1 MARRTTDHRPSPDH
15 DVERAWLIEVVRNRF
30 LVVPGLFVVGAVV
43 LALALER
50 FDSAIDIDASFVI
63 DGGPDTASSVLTTI
77 AASIMTMTSLV
88 LSVTVVALQLA
99 SQQFSPRVLRTFFRD
114 TGTKI
119 SLGIFLRARSLFAL
133 FVLRTIDG
141 SAAAEDCRTS
151 RSPWRSPWSCC
162 RWRRSCSTS
171 ITWCAIRAVSIIDA
185 VAAETRASIRRLL
198 ASEAACRPIS
208 TCPDA
213 RPTCVLESRLPPG
226 AVTIYDI
233 DDLVQVARRHGC
245 VLRLVPAIGDF
256 VPSGAPLAEVWSLD
270 GGAPTV
276 SADDVVPAVGI
287 DAERTMAL
295 DPEFG
300 FRQLVDIAEKALS
313 PAVNDPTTATQSLD
327 RIHDLLRRIAPHP
340 LPTGRHVDGDGT
352 LRLIVPPLTWD
363 GLVHLAC
370 DEIRRYGGDAIQIQV
385 KMRVMLAD
393 LLTIAPVERQPA
405 LEHQQRLL
413 DAALDEHFPNPDDRT
428 WLPTPG

>member
-119 SLGIFLRARSLFAL
+119 SLGIFLGTFVFAL

-141 SAAAEDCRTS
+141 SAAAEDL
-151 RSPWRSPWSCC
+151 PHL
-162 RWRRSCSTS
+162 S
-171 ITWCAIRAVSIIDA
+171 IAVAFALVLLSLATFVFYVDHVVHAIRVVSIIDA

-198 ASEAACRPIS
+198 ASSGVSADLDVPGRP
-208 TCPDA
+208 PDV
-213 RPTCVLESRLPPG
+213 VLESRLPPG

-233 DDLVQVARRHGC
+233 DDLVLVARRHGC

-270 GGAPTV
+270 GGPPTV

-352 LRLIVPPLTWD
+352 LRLVVPPLTWD

-393 LLTIAPVERQPA
+393 LLTIAPVERQAA